1 MNLEYSS
8 LLPKDFS
15 SDSRVWIYQS
25 NRLFSI
31 GETLE
36 IEELLKDFTY
46 TWMSHGIPVKGY
58 GSMFFGQF
66 IILMAD
72 EEATGVS
79 GCSTDSSVRLM
90 KEIENRYSVTLFE
103 RTSLAFV
110 VKDKVLLIPLS
121 QLSYALQNQFIHPDT
136 LYFNNIVQTKKE
148 MEDNWIISVRESWLA
163 KRIPELANAK
173 SGIGN
178 NLI

>member
-15 SDSRVWIYQS
+15 NNSRAWIYQS

-31 GETLE
+31 GEALE
-36 IEELLKDFTY
+36 IEELLNDFTSS
-46 TWMSHGIPVKGY
+46 WMSHGIPVKGY
-58 GSMFFGQF
+58 GSLFFGQF

-90 KEIENRYSVTLFE
+90 KDIENRYSVNLFE
-103 RTSLAFV
+103 RTLLAFV
-110 VKDKVLLIPLS
+110 VKDKVQLIPLS
-121 QLSYALQNQFIHPDT
+121 QLSYSLQNGFINPDT

-148 MEDNWIISVRESWLA
+148 MEGDWIIPLWESWLA
-163 KRIPELANAK
+163 KRIPGAANSL
-173 SGIGN
+173 SGKEN